1 MDSLVRISHLILDM
15 DGVLYRGNEP
25 MPRLGEFFAFLRGRS
40 VPFMLVT
47 NNATRTPEERSAQ
60 MAVMGAEVA
69 PSEILVS
76 GQAAARYLRR
86 EYPAGTRVHV
96 FGMPALV
103 RAMEEEGFVPA
114 DEDVKI
120 VVASVD
126 LEVTYAK
133 VKRAVDLIRG
143 GARFIATNL
152 DPNIPS
158 EDGVRPGS
166 GAMVAMLA
174 AASETEPTAIGKP
187 EPIMY
192 ELAMHQMGARPET
205 TAAVGDR
212 VATDIVGGKRASL
225 TTICVLSG
233 ASDRAE
239 AKAAGADFIFDHI
252 GGLLDAWRS
261 ALSRQA
267 VEYRSSA
274 SLRRTPDHSTYFPI
288 RPLFGF

>member
-1 MDSLVRISHLILDM
+1 MDSLAQIRHLILDM

-25 MPRLGEFFAFLRGRS
+25 MPRLQEFFAFLRDRS
-40 VPFMLVT
+40 IPFMLVT
-47 NNATRTPEERSAQ
+47 NNATRTSLERSEQ
-60 MAVMGAEVA
+60 MAVMGVEVL

-76 GQAAARYLRR
+76 GQAVARYLRR
-86 EYPAGTRVHV
+86 EYPKGTRVHV

-103 RAMEEEGFVPA
+103 RAMEDEGFITA
-114 DEDVKI
+114 DTEVEV
-120 VVASVD
+120 VVASVNRD
-126 LEVTYAK
+126 VTYPK
-133 VKRAVDLIRG
+133 IRRAVDLIRG

-158 EDGVRPGS
+158 ESGVLPGS

-174 AASETEPTAIGKP
+174 TASETQPTGVGKP

-192 ELAMHQMGARPET
+192 ELAMAQMAARPET

-212 VATDIVGGKRASL
+212 VATDIVGGKRAGL

-239 AKAAGADFIFDHI
+239 AEAGNADFIFNDI
-252 GGLLDAWRS
+252 GDLLDAWRR
-261 ALSRQA
+261 ALSGRGA
-267 VEYRSSA
+267 A
-274 SLRRTPDHSTYFPI
+274 
-288 RPLFGF
+288 

>member
-1 MDSLVRISHLILDM
+1 MDSLADIQYLILDM
-15 DGVLYRGNEP
+15 DGVLYRGNKP
-25 MPRLGEFFAFLRGRS
+25 MPRLREFIAFLRDRS
-40 VPFMLVT
+40 VSFMLVT
-47 NNATRTPEERSAQ
+47 NNATHTSRERSEKL
-60 MAVMGAEVA
+60 AVMGVEVL

-103 RAMEEEGFVPA
+103 QAMAEEGFIPS
-114 DEDVKI
+114 DDDVK
-120 VVASVD
+120 VVIASVNLD
-126 LEVTYAK
+126 VTYAK
-133 VKRAVDLIRG
+133 IKRAVDLIRG

-158 EDGVRPGS
+158 EDGFLPGS

-174 AASETEPTAIGKP
+174 SASETQPTGVGKP

-192 ELAMHQMGARPET
+192 ELAIAQMGARPET

-212 VATDIVGGKRASL
+212 VATDIVGGKRAAL

-233 ASDRAE
+233 VSDRTEAE
-239 AKAAGADFIFDHI
+239 AAGADFVFDDI
-252 GGLLDAWRS
+252 GDLLDAWRR
-261 ALSRQA
+261 ALS
-267 VEYRSSA
+267 
-274 SLRRTPDHSTYFPI
+274 DHGPA
-288 RPLFGF
+288 

>member
-1 MDSLVRISHLILDM
+1 MDSLAEIEHLILDM

-25 MPRLGEFFAFLRGRS
+25 MSRLQEFFAFLRARS
-40 VPFMLVT
+40 IPVMLVT
-47 NNATRTPEERSAQ
+47 NNSTRTPRERSEKL
-60 MAVMGAEVA
+60 AVMGVEVS

-103 RAMEEEGFVPA
+103 QAMAEEGFIPA
-114 DEDVKI
+114 DDDVKV
-120 VVASVD
+120 VVASVN
-126 LEVTYAK
+126 LEVTYQK
-133 VKRAVDLIRG
+133 IKRAVDLIRG

-158 EDGVRPGS
+158 EQGFLPGS
-166 GAMVAMLA
+166 GSMVAMLA
-174 AASETEPTAIGKP
+174 TASETRPTAVGKP

-192 ELAMHQMGARPET
+192 ELAMAQMGARPET

-212 VATDIVGGKRASL
+212 VATDIVGGKRAGI

-233 ASDRAE
+233 ASGRAE
-239 AKAAGADFIFDHI
+239 AEAAGADFVFNDI
-252 GGLLDAWRS
+252 GALLDAWR
-261 ALSRQA
+261 AVLS
-267 VEYRSSA
+267 
-274 SLRRTPDHSTYFPI
+274 D
-288 RPLFGF
+288 